1 MKRTIGGVL
10 VIGEIF
16 FMMKCT
22 WSMILEMHTKHGRQ
36 RLTKKKTRRKND
48 NYSTAMTPQ
57 GISDKGKLKLSDKLQ
72 ASMMTDL
79 KLSKDE
85 VDRLMNAYNS
95 DF

>member
-1 MKRTIGGVL
+1 
-10 VIGEIF
+10 
-16 FMMKCT
+16 MMEFK

-48 NYSTAMTPQ
+48 NSNTAITPQ
-57 GISDKGKLKLSDKLQ
+57 GTSDKRQLKLSDKIQ

-85 VDRLMNAYNS
+85 VDRMMTAYNL